1 MDPNIIPTPHP
12 DPWVNL
18 LGPYVTEAVRAL
30 AANGVHVQQ
39 SWLDP
44 RGPRDAT
51 ILFSNSGEHSMS
63 SDVLALIWDEETGW
77 RRGRFIDG
85 AQGRR
90 TILTQVAYLGGGLL
104 PPTNEL
110 AHRITGRIIGERSE
124 AQRKYRSCEDNL
136 RDGLDDA
143 LRMGAGER
151 GRRPSAP

>member
-12 DPWVNL
+12 DSWINI
-18 LGPYVTEAVRAL
+18 LGPYVTEAVGAL
-30 AANGVHVQQ
+30 NANGIHVQQ

-51 ILFSNSGEHSMS
+51 ILFSTPGEHLVS
-63 SDVLALIWDEETGW
+63 SDVSALVWDEETGW

-85 AQGRR
+85 ARGRR

-104 PPTNEL
+104 PPTDEL
-110 AHRITGRIIGERSE
+110 AHRTIGERSE
-124 AQRKYRSCEDNL
+124 APRMYRSHTDL

-143 LRMGAGER
+143 LRVRTSSFA
-151 GRRPSAP
+151 SL